1 MQGSFNCKSLMT
13 AFLHCNLSK
22 IQANNSCSLFYPFTM
37 VLIKDHYLKF
47 IHYIT
52 CMVHHH
58 IMSPNVHYPEHVSS
72 LGSTLNIYILA
83 LNQDL
88 KHVQDNVHLGT
99 TSCLIAHAC
108 IYMHVQ

>member
-13 AFLHCNLSK
+13 AFLHFNLCK

-37 VLIKDHYLKF
+37 VLIKDHHLKF
-47 IHYIT
+47 IT

-72 LGSTLNIYILA
+72 LGSTLNIQL
-83 LNQDL
+83 
-88 KHVQDNVHLGT
+88 HVLLHMHV
-99 TSCLIAHAC
+99 
-108 IYMHVQ
+108 YMHVQ